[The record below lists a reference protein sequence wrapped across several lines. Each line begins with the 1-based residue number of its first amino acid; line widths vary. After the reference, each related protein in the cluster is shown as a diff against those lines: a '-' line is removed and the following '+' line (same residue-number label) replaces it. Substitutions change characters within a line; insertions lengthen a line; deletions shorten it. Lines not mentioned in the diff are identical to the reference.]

1 MEESAVDLLRRW
13 ARQQVEFGYPDP
25 IVTRGGAAEAEPA
38 AGKGG
43 LDAVREEL
51 GDCARCPLHERRTHL
66 VFGDGDP
73 RAGIL
78 FVGEA
83 PGADED
89 RIGRPFVGRSGQL
102 LDKIF
107 AAAGIRRDEV
117 YITNVVKCRPP
128 GNRDP
133 EAEEIVT
140 CLPFLMRQIECVR
153 PELICCLGRFAAQTL
168 LQRPDPLGR
177 LRGRWHDWEG
187 MRLLCTYHPSAC
199 LRNPQ
204 YKRPVWEDFQMLRDA
219 YREIR
224 PARPA
229 E

>member
-1 MEESAVDLLRRW
+1 MEGSALDLMRRW
-13 ARQQVEFGYPDP
+13 ARQQREFGYPDP
-25 IVTRGGAAEAEPA
+25 IVTRGAAAAEAAPA
-38 AGKGG
+38 AGEAAGEG
-43 LDAVREEL
+43 LEAIRAEL
-51 GDCARCPLHERRTHL
+51 GDCARCPLHEKRNHL
-66 VFGDGDP
+66 VFGDGAP
-73 RAGIL
+73 QAGIL

-102 LDKIF
+102 LDKIL
-107 AAAGIRRDEV
+107 AAAGIARDEV

-133 EAEEIVT
+133 EAEEIVS
-140 CLPFLMRQIECVR
+140 CLPFLRRQIASIR
-153 PELICCLGRFAAQTL
+153 PGLVCCLGRFASQTL
-168 LQRPDPLGR
+168 LGSAEALGR

-187 MRLLCTYHPSAC
+187 MRVICTYHPSAC

-204 YKRPVWEDFQMLRDA
+204 YKRPVWDDFQMLRDA

-224 PARPA
+224 PA
-229 E
+229 

>member
-1 MEESAVDLLRRW
+1 MEETAVDLMRRW
-13 ARQQVEFGYPDP
+13 ARQQMEFGYPDP
-25 IVTRGGAAEAEPA
+25 IVTAGGASGEGA
-38 AGKGG
+38 AAAAADPGG
-43 LDAVREEL
+43 LEAVRADL
-51 GDCARCPLHERRTHL
+51 GDCERCPLHEKRNHL
-66 VFGDGDP
+66 VFGGGDP
-73 RAGIL
+73 GADIL

-83 PGADED
+83 PGGDED

-102 LDKIF
+102 LDKIL
-107 AAAGIRRDEV
+107 AAAGIGRDEV

-140 CLPFLMRQIECVR
+140 CLPFLKRQIAVIR
-153 PELICCLGRFAAQTL
+153 PSLICCLGRFASQTL
-168 LQRPDPLGR
+168 LERHDPLGR
-177 LRGRWHDWEG
+177 LRGRWHEWEG
-187 MRLLCTYHPSAC
+187 VRLICTYHPSAC

-224 PARPA
+224 PA
-229 E
+229 